1 MTEAMSSERIPLLV
15 QFGWAV
21 AEARGRWRQE
31 LIQLPHPSTL
41 RPTRVDH
48 VLPLNI
54 ERSPKELIR
63 QAEEDVC
70 HLLEKLAAL
79 TPALV
84 LDVPLVALPYQSD
97 TATGTV
103 VDHLTMLSRR
113 ARGAK
118 DAPDD
123 APHVGDP
130 ALVTRAMAWN
140 DLAGFFYAWDTLI
153 QDTLIGSSSE
163 EAAAYQLG
171 RGLAESY
178 WALAPDVADEDARS
192 WASLLGVTR
201 RDALRRFLIQLTPY
215 VEAGTISAMTASL
228 TTWCDAA
235 RAGSVRGRPDA
246 PHRFG
251 TQVMVWR
258 YLLVD
263 RVSPSNF
270 EDPQSTLAYAGQLGT
285 VLRAFVWELLI
296 GGLSAVAVIIAL
308 VVLITVKTTP
318 VAAVLTAILGFFSIT
333 GAGILAAMKAV
344 ANASI
349 IKMRAALNAKI
360 AADAVTI
367 LPEEPLKKHGR
378 LGRRAGR

>member
-1 MTEAMSSERIPLLV
+1 MTEAVTSERIPLLI

-31 LIQLPHPSTL
+31 LIQLPHPSTP

-63 QAEEDVC
+63 QAEQDVC

-79 TPALV
+79 TPTLV

-103 VDHLTMLSRR
+103 VDHLTMLSQR

-118 DAPDD
+118 DALGD
-123 APHVGDP
+123 APRIGDP
-130 ALVTRAMAWN
+130 ALVTRVTAWD
-140 DLAGFFYAWDTLI
+140 DLAGFFYAWDTAI

-178 WALAPDVADEDARS
+178 WALSPDVADEDARS

-215 VEAGTISAMTASL
+215 VEAGTISALTASL

-235 RAGSVRGRPDA
+235 RAGNLRGRPDA

-263 RVSPSNF
+263 RVSPSSF
-270 EDPQSTLAYAGQLGT
+270 EDPRSTLAYAGQLGT
-285 VLRAFVWELLI
+285 VLRAFVWELII
-296 GGLSAVAVIIAL
+296 GGLAAVAVIIAL
-308 VVLITVKTTP
+308 VVLITAKTTP
-318 VAAVLTAILGFFSIT
+318 MAAVLTAILGFFSIT

-349 IKMRAALNAKI
+349 IKMQAALNAKI

-367 LPEEPLKKHGR
+367 LPQEPLKKHGR
-378 LGRRAGR
+378 LGQMAGR